1 MIENLTRREVLKR
14 AGGGTIGVTLAGQ
27 SVSAQPRDPLDRHI
41 VGTEPGRADV
51 ARDAATE
58 VHRVLDFDD
67 IGQAVS
73 GWYTEE
79 ALERLRNNPNVRYIE
94 EEGTMEAIGETQP
107 WGIDRVDADI
117 AHSNGETGGDDTDG
131 EGGADVTIIDS
142 GVDYEHRDLDDNY
155 VDGKDFVND
164 DDDAMDDNGH
174 GTHVAGTADA
184 EDDDQDVI
192 GVCTDAN
199 LHAAKVLD
207 SGGSGYWSD
216 VAAGIY
222 WTADQGHDVGNMSLG
237 GSSYSQTVK
246 DACKDAYKKGVLLV
260 AAAGNDGPRP
270 DTVLYPAAYDE
281 VIAVSATNRSDD
293 IARFSS
299 RGEEVELA
307 ASGVDILSS
316 QLNGG
321 TTEKSG
327 TSMASPHVAGAGGQ
341 LMDNGYSNKEAR
353 QHLRDTA
360 EDIGLSSDEQ
370 GYGLVDVAAAL
381 GLDSGDESA
390 PTVDSLSVDEVET
403 DSEDAEFDASWEVS
417 DDDGDLNGVDLTLYE
432 LDNDGNRVEEEDSAT
447 EDVGGDSASGTTRL
461 VATGDDGSGNT
472 YEVEAVVS
480 DSNDNTDSAITTV
493 TETEDTDDGTA
504 PDIDYFDLTDTSN
517 RRWARVEVDWTV
529 SDEDGD
535 LAEVTSEAVFAND
548 GTDNETSS
556 ISGDSAS
563 GTHELRERDGHGE
576 VDVTLTV
583 TDSED
588 NSTSETKGITLG

>member
-1 MIENLTRREVLKR
+1 
-14 AGGGTIGVTLAGQ
+14 
-27 SVSAQPRDPLDRHI
+27 
-41 VGTEPGRADV
+41 
-51 ARDAATE
+51 
-58 VHRVLDFDD
+58 
-67 IGQAVS
+67 
-73 GWYTEE
+73 
-79 ALERLRNNPNVRYIE
+79 
-94 EEGTMEAIGETQP
+94 
-107 WGIDRVDADI
+107 
-117 AHSNGETGGDDTDG
+117 
-131 EGGADVTIIDS
+131 
-142 GVDYEHRDLDDNY
+142 
-155 VDGKDFVND
+155 
-164 DDDAMDDNGH
+164 
-174 GTHVAGTADA
+174 
-184 EDDDQDVI
+184 
-192 GVCTDAN
+192 
-199 LHAAKVLD
+199 
-207 SGGSGYWSD
+207 
-216 VAAGIY
+216 
-222 WTADQGHDVGNMSLG
+222 
-237 GSSYSQTVK
+237 
-246 DACKDAYKKGVLLV
+246 
-260 AAAGNDGPRP
+260 
-270 DTVLYPAAYDE
+270 
-281 VIAVSATNRSDD
+281 
-293 IARFSS
+293 
-299 RGEEVELA
+299 
-307 ASGVDILSS
+307 
-316 QLNGG
+316 
-321 TTEKSG
+321 
-327 TSMASPHVAGAGGQ
+327 
-341 LMDNGYSNKEAR
+341 MDNGYSNKEAR

-504 PDIDYFDLTDTSN
+504 PVIDHFNLTDTSN

-583 TDSED
+583 IDSED